1 MKRYQTPILAVALLC
16 LVSIGANAAS
26 LHFGQNTYGGT
37 IGTAIPINLFF
48 TGFQGGTVGTFDV
61 TLTYATD
68 QFALQSWNFGSQ
80 FGDPTTEA
88 FTSVTPSALSGNV
101 SQTEVVLVSL
111 LSEQQLKALQ
121 PGDSVLLGTLNLA
134 VIGRGQ
140 QHITA
145 SGIVGDAFGA
155 PYSITG
161 VADALA
167 LTASSPE
174 PGTVGFLAIGIAG
187 TVLVKRRRR
196 VAAR

>member
-88 FTSVTPSALSGNV
+88 FTSVTPSALSGAKC
-101 SQTEVVLVSL
+101 SRRADFGGRSPTTEH
-111 LSEQQLKALQ
+111 
-121 PGDSVLLGTLNLA
+121 
-134 VIGRGQ
+134 RGWRGF
-140 QHITA
+140 T
-145 SGIVGDAFGA
+145 
-155 PYSITG
+155 
-161 VADALA
+161 
-167 LTASSPE
+167 SSS
-174 PGTVGFLAIGIAG
+174 
-187 TVLVKRRRR
+187 R
-196 VAAR
+196 